1 MTLEMLDILAAP
13 DEGCGGLPGVHGAFL
28 VEDMVVELPD
38 RVGFVEGFEGQKG
51 AVKEY
56 ES

>member
-13 DEGCGGLPGVHGAFL
+13 DEGCRGLPGVHGAFL
-28 VEDMVVELPD
+28 VEDVVVELPD
-38 RVGFVEGFEGQKG
+38 RVGFVEGFKGQKG
-51 AVKEY
+51 AVKEH